1 MFLRYKDRRKDGK
14 QHRYWSVVENTRVA
28 GGRVVQR
35 HVLYLGEINGTQE
48 LAWRR
53 SIEVLED
60 GEARPRTLS
69 LFPEDRC
76 EGLLADASIVR
87 VKLSE
92 LRLRRPRQWGAC
104 WLALTLWRELQ
115 LDLFWSELL
124 GVSRKGTRWGQVLFV
139 LVAYRLLAPGSEWRL
154 HREWFLRSALADLLG
169 GDAGLAEIH
178 KLYRCHDRLLIYKQA
193 VFDHLAARWRDLFN
207 ISYDVLLYDLTSTYF
222 EADPPFP
229 EGDKRRFGYS
239 RDHRPDCVQVVIAL
253 VVTPEGLPLAYE
265 VLPGNTSDKTTLR
278 GFLER
283 IERQYG
289 KARRVWLMDR
299 GVPTEEVL
307 PTGQARGLKAHEMRA
322 ADPPVHY
329 LVGTPKGRL
338 TRLEKPLVGKPWQ
351 AARPGVQVKL
361 LAQED
366 ELYVFAQS
374 LDRIAKER
382 AIRRRQLKRLWA
394 RLKQLSTMQLSREE
408 LLMKLGAARDQSRKA
423 WRLMV
428 VEVAADSAAF
438 SYRLD
443 RKKLRRARSREGR
456 YLLRTNLVEEDPAK
470 LWSHYLLLVTV
481 EEAFKNLKGDLAIR
495 PIFHQLEARVEAHIF
510 IAFLAYCLHVTLAQ
524 RLHAL
529 APGLTPRSVF
539 EKFAAMQMIDVH
551 LPTTDG
557 RELVLTRYTEPE
569 PELKLLLSK
578 LKLDL
583 PAQPPP
589 KITAT
594 ALAPPIPL

>member
-1 MFLRYKDRRKDGK
+1 M
-14 QHRYWSVVENTRVA
+14 
-28 GGRVVQR
+28 QR

-53 SIEVLED
+53 SIEVLAD
-60 GEARPRTLS
+60 GETRPRTLS

-76 EGLLADASIVR
+76 EGLLADASVVR

-92 LRLRRPRQWGAC
+92 LRLSRPRQWGAC

-115 LDLFWSELL
+115 LDVFWSELL

-169 GDAGLAEIH
+169 EDAGLAEIH

-193 VFDHLAARWRDLFN
+193 VFDHLAVRWRDLFN
-207 ISYDVLLYDLTSTYF
+207 VSYDVLLYDLTSTYF

-239 RDHRPDCVQVVIAL
+239 RDHRPDCVQIVIAL

-278 GFLER
+278 GFLAC
-283 IERQYG
+283 IEQQYG

-307 PTGQARGLKAHEMRA
+307 AEMRA

-338 TRLEKPLVGKPWQ
+338 TRLEKRLITEPWQ
-351 AARPGVQVKL
+351 QARPGVQVKL
-361 LAQED
+361 LAQD
-366 ELYVFAQS
+366 GELYVFAQS

-394 RLKQLSTMQLSREE
+394 RLKQLSTMELSREE

-423 WRLMV
+423 WRLV
-428 VEVAADSAAF
+428 IVEVAADSPTL

-443 RKKLRRARSREGR
+443 RKKLRQARLREGR
-456 YLLRTNLVEEDPAK
+456 YLLRTNLIEEDPAK
-470 LWSHYLLLVTV
+470 LWSHYLLLVTI
-481 EEAFKNLKGDLAIR
+481 EEVFKNLKGDLAIR
-495 PIFHQLEARVEAHIF
+495 PIFHQLAARVEAHVF
-510 IAFLAYCLHVTLAQ
+510 IAFLAYCLHVTLAR

-529 APGLTPRSVF
+529 APGLTPRNVF
-539 EKFAAMQMIDVH
+539 EKFAAVQLIDVH

-557 RELVLTRYTEPE
+557 RELLLTRYTEPE
-569 PELKLLLSK
+569 PELKLLLNK
-578 LKLDL
+578 LQLDL

-589 KITAT
+589 KITAA
-594 ALAPPIPL
+594 ALAPPTRL